1 MNLRNFRLG
10 SRPLTIGLIFGVIFA
25 LALVLDGFILSP
37 VLGQFNSYIE
47 LALPL
52 IFGLLAGRR
61 ASMLKGKVLS
71 GVIAGFL
78 TGLIGSLLT
87 SAIGLISL
95 LTNLEAIRQQYQQF
109 ENTQKPKINITD
121 AMVIQNELYLL
132 FISLLL
138 TCLLAVAGG
147 SLGGFLGRRRALV
160 APVEETPEEVIT
172 TTATPVQEDDETPAS
187 SYSSNG
193 ARRGAAS
200 RRSRNARRNRS
211 MN

>member
-1 MNLRNFRLG
+1 MNLRIFRLG

-25 LALVLDGFILSP
+25 FALILDGFILAQ

-47 LALPL
+47 LALPI

-61 ASMLKGKVLS
+61 ASMLKGKILS

-78 TGLIGSLLT
+78 TGLVGSLIT

-95 LTNLEAIRQQYQQF
+95 FTNLAAIRQQYQQF
-109 ENTQKPKINITD
+109 ENTQKPIITVTD
-121 AMVIQNELYLL
+121 SMVIQNELYLL

-147 SLGGFLGRRRALV
+147 SLGGFLGRSRARV
-160 APVEETPEEVIT
+160 YPAGETLEAEEVIT
-172 TTATPVQEDDETPAS
+172 TTEMAVQEDGETPS
-187 SYSSNG
+187 PSHSSNG
-193 ARRGAAS
+193 ARRSAAS
-200 RRSRNARRNRS
+200 RRRRNRS
-211 MN
+211 TN